1 MDGSVSGLSVT
12 AATVT
17 ITDDDPAG
25 VTVSKATL
33 TVTEQDSTGGSYTV
47 VLDSQPTGNVVVTV
61 AGHAGSEVSPN
72 PATLT
77 FTALNWAT
85 AQTVTVT
92 AGNDA
97 DAIDDTVSLSH
108 SAASSDTDYQA
119 IAIDG
124 VTVTVSDNE
133 TVSSG
138 VVLSV
143 NPAMLAEDGG
153 AKLIT
158 ITASLNHAP
167 RNVATALSLSV
178 GETGDTALEGTD
190 YATIGS
196 LSLTIGAGLTT
207 GTTTFTLTPSDDD
220 LDEDGESLTVDGSV
234 SGLSVTSTSV
244 TITDNDTAGVRVSPA
259 TLMVAEGGSASYTV
273 VLTSKPSG
281 NVTVTPSRT
290 GSTDVTVSTT
300 PLTFTTGNW
309 STARTVTVQAAEDAD
324 ALNDTA
330 TLSHAVSGA
339 DYGTVTAGSVAVTVS
354 DDETPGTDD
363 DVPAVTVSYEQATY
377 TVAEGSSVTV
387 KVKLSADPERSVT
400 IRITVSNQ
408 GTTSNGDYSGVPT
421 SVTIE
426 AGETEAMFSFT
437 AASDSDNDDGESVK
451 LGFESPLP
459 AGVTEGTTNET
470 VVSITDDDPAGVTV
484 SPTTLAITEGDS
496 DTYTVTLQTRPTG
509 TVTVNVIQPSN
520 TDVTANPVTLTFTT
534 TTWNTAQT
542 VTVSAAHDPD
552 SLGEATTSITHTVSG
567 GGYGS
572 VLADS
577 VAVTVTD
584 DDVPL
589 VTVVYEQAMYTVAEG
604 DSITVMVRL
613 SEDPERTVTIPI
625 TKDNQGM
632 TRNRDYSGV
641 PETLTIN
648 SGSTRQSFTFAATQ
662 DDREEDTETLKLGFG
677 PLPAG
682 VSPGPTDES
691 TVLII
696 DENERDLS
704 EDPMITVRFKR
715 ISYEVTEGRSVTVKV
730 ELSADPGR
738 TVTIPIRKVNQTG
751 ATAADY
757 SGVPPNVTFNSGTT
771 EATFSFSAT
780 ADTVHESHEG
790 VVLSFGTLPD
800 GVRAGDIDETNVIIG
815 DTVRVTF
822 LAGTYIAFEG
832 GKDAQ
837 VSVLLSRLAPERIS
851 IPLTALGGNGATSA
865 DWSGVPEEIVFKT
878 GDQHKTF
885 AVTAIDDVQHDS
897 NELVLLSF
905 GTLPVGVAA
914 GDVDTATVV
923 LLSTETPA
931 PSEPIAQPLQN
942 PDCNNQA
949 SKIIILD
956 AIGVISVAGQSDFW
970 RVELDPQRLYIIEVL
985 GSESGFDVLDEDTYP
1000 GELTLHDADLVERWN
1015 ADRTVRLG
1023 GYSLSGRRNSIAI
1036 TRQTELSGVTQFEV
1050 QSGDGGTGTYQIKIR
1065 VNNVC
1070 GISPVTNQVI
1080 FPWGG
1085 GPNGYINDTRA
1096 DTSTTRSLDAHS
1108 HTDWMAHSDFLGDN
1122 WDSAPDEDWHRMAF
1136 RQDYTYTIEAWA
1148 PDDVPVK
1155 HQATQLKILGI
1166 RDSNGDLV
1174 PGASSGTGKRVSV
1187 VFEPQAAGTYYVAV
1201 GSGAADRTGAY
1212 MLSVRTV
1219 ANNPVNQGQSLRGP
1233 TPVTPT
1239 VEPPPADPPSA
1250 PQNLSASVNSDGSIT
1265 LTWDPPAD
1273 QSVTGY
1279 QILRRRAAMGE
1290 QALLVYVQNTGTTA
1304 TTFTDTDV
1312 IAGTRHNYRV
1322 KAINEAGLGKRSNV
1336 TRVDP

>member
-1 MDGSVSGLSVT
+1 M
-12 AATVT
+12 ATV
-17 ITDDDPAG
+17 
-25 VTVSKATL
+25 
-33 TVTEQDSTGGSYTV
+33 
-47 VLDSQPTGNVVVTV
+47 
-61 AGHAGSEVSPN
+61 
-72 PATLT
+72 
-77 FTALNWAT
+77 
-85 AQTVTVT
+85 
-92 AGNDA
+92 
-97 DAIDDTVSLSH
+97 
-108 SAASSDTDYQA
+108 
-119 IAIDG
+119 
-124 VTVTVSDNE
+124 
-133 TVSSG
+133 
-138 VVLSV
+138 
-143 NPAMLAEDGG
+143 
-153 AKLIT
+153 
-158 ITASLNHAP
+158 
-167 RNVATALSLSV
+167 LSLSV
-178 GETGDTALEGTD
+178 GASGDTAVEGTD
-190 YATIGS
+190 YGTVGN
-196 LSLTIGAGLTT
+196 LSLTIGAGFTSAT
-207 GTTTFTLTPSDDD
+207 QTFQLNPTDDD

-648 SGSTRQSFTFAATQ
+648 SGGTRQSFTIAATQ
-662 DDREEDTETLKLGFG
+662 DDREEGIETLKLGFG

-696 DENERDLS
+696 DDDERDVA
-704 EDPMITVRFKR
+704 EDPVLTVRFKR
-715 ISYEVTEGRSVTVKV
+715 TTYAVTEGRSVTVKV

-738 TVTIPIRKVNQTG
+738 TVTIPIRKVNQDG

-757 SGVPPNVTFNSGTT
+757 SGVPPIVTFNSGTT

-780 ADTVHESHEG
+780 ADTMHEFHEV

-800 GVRAGDIDETNVIIG
+800 GVGAGDIDETNVIIG

-832 GKDAQ
+832 GNDAQ

-1036 TRQTELSGVTQFEV
+1036 TRETELSGVMQFEV

-1085 GPNGYINDTRA
+1085 GPDGYINDTRA

-1239 VEPPPADPPSA
+1239 VDPPPADPPPAEPPSA

-1265 LTWDPPAD
+1265 LTWDPPAG